1 MTDRR
6 LNLELA
12 RNWLAAAP
20 AVSAYIA
27 AMVPHHHEAADLIQ
41 RTALAVVEK
50 YDDYDPERPFIGW
63 ALGIARFEVLNWRRS
78 AGRDRH
84 VFSDAAA
91 KHLEDAALAL
101 APDVDAR
108 MQALHTCMKKLGDT
122 QADLLARRYRD
133 DTELKALAEEL
144 GLSRP
149 AVSMKLA
156 RIRRSLRDCI
166 ERRLEEEAK

>member
-12 RNWLAAAP
+12 RNWLAATP

-27 AMVPHHHEAADLIQ
+27 AMVPRHHEAADLIQ

-50 YDDYDPERPFIGW
+50 YDDYDPERPFVGW

-84 VFSDAAA
+84 VFSDTAA

-108 MQALHTCMKKLGDT
+108 MQALHACMQKLGET

-133 DTELKALAEEL
+133 DEQLEALAAEL
-144 GLSRP
+144 GLSKP

-166 ERRLEEEAK
+166 ERRLAEESS